1 MHRFRPGS
9 LAVRPHPGQIA
20 ILGGRAAPW
29 DVWFFKGLEWVL
41 RSRLSRRPAASGPL
55 RGLQSPREN
64 PSALYPSSCEYVSLR
79 SGRNEAHTASG
90 QCCTPAL
97 GNNSLFG
104 GLPGGS
110 DGQESACNAGDQAS
124 SSGKFQYCN
133 SKNELS
139 LRRQSAESF
148 YLHSLTHSSQ
158 LE

>member
-1 MHRFRPGS
+1 MEGTDFDQTAMKATGS
-9 LAVRPHPGQIA
+9 GSTRAKLPSWVGALHPGTC
-20 ILGGRAAPW
+20 GS
-29 DVWFFKGLEWVL
+29 
-41 RSRLSRRPAASGPL
+41 SRGWSGSCDPACPGARQPAAPL

-104 GLPGGS
+104 GFPGGS

-139 LRRQSAESF
+139 L
-148 YLHSLTHSSQ
+148 
-158 LE
+158 